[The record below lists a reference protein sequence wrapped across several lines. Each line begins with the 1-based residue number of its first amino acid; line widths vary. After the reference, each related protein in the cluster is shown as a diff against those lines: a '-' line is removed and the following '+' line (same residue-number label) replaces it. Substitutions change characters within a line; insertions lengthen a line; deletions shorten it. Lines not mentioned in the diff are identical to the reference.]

1 MYGGY
6 DYPKILFVCFLALP
20 SLRHRLILII
30 ILKQGKFVISTVL
43 PLVCILNAKQPRLC
57 GILLIF
63 YFKYPLNYNI
73 IDIASTLIILMLTIR
88 MRV

>member
-1 MYGGY
+1 MV
-6 DYPKILFVCFLALP
+6 DMIILTNIVCVLFGSAIP
-20 SLRHRLILII
+20 TSSFI